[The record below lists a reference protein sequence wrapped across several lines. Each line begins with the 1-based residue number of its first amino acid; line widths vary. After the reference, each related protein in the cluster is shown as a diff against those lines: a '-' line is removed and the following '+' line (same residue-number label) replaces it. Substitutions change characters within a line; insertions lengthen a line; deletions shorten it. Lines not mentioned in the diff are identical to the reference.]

1 MGKKNLGCF
10 GKSLCKCRISRQISV
25 AVFDSKNLCHP
36 FYDFIEH
43 ILAVINIEIYDSS
56 GNSPLCEWSSILSS
70 EKLHWALQVF
80 FYILTVV
87 GIQVMMYVIY
97 DNFDSL

>member
-1 MGKKNLGCF
+1 MPNIEANFSGCIWLQKF
-10 GKSLCKCRISRQISV
+10 VSS
-25 AVFDSKNLCHP
+25 
-36 FYDFIEH
+36 
-43 ILAVINIEIYDSS
+43 ILWFHRAYTCSDNIEIYDSS